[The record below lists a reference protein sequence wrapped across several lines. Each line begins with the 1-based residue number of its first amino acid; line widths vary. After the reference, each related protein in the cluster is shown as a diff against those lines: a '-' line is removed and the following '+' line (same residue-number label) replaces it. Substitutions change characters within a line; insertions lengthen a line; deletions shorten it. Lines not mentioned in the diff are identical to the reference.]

1 MEGGI
6 RKCLMAQRITL
17 IALMGENICG
27 SRYVGLGYNLIFT
40 QKVDAKRILEAG
52 AAAWND
58 PGG

>member
-1 MEGGI
+1 
-6 RKCLMAQRITL
+6 MAQRITL